1 MSGLNITRGTG
12 QLNRVAPMNDG
23 VVSMVITGAAVA
35 DKINLSEPVRAT
47 SIKILEQK
55 GITEGNNPLAV
66 TEITDFFSTAGEG
79 AVLYFMLVAN
89 SNTLVDIV
97 SMSTILLN
105 YTEGKTNLFLISY
118 KPAND
123 FNYSVGGYFDET
135 TINAIQEMRN
145 IVKDFTT
152 NNIPFVAILPGFGL
166 NLSGIGNM
174 ELDLRNSCIAINA
187 FCKTNNKQPS
197 QGLLA
202 GVLAKIQVHENCG
215 AVDKGK
221 ISDTAYLCDTAVGLG
236 YNSYIEHIGDLMAA
250 RCIFGVKRG
259 QKSGYYF
266 EADPTI
272 TPIDSDYSSI
282 SWNRVINKV
291 HRIAADVLLNKLNSD
306 VEINPSTGKL
316 HSAVCSN
323 WESEV
328 ERAVRNQMMQISNT
342 RKKEISGVKCTVNP
356 DSDIINDTIDATI
369 SIVRKG
375 QAKTINV
382 TIQYTPNI

>member
-1 MSGLNITRGTG
+1 MSGLYITRGTG
-12 QLNRVAPMNDG
+12 LLNRVAPMNDG
-23 VVSMVITGAAVA
+23 VVSMIITGTAVEGQ
-35 DKINLSEPVRAT
+35 INLTEPVRAT
-47 SIKILEQK
+47 SIEILKQK
-55 GITEGNNPLAV
+55 RITADNNPLAF
-66 TEITDFFSTAGEG
+66 TEITDFFNTAGEG
-79 AVLYFMLVAN
+79 AELYFMLVAN
-89 SNTLVDIV
+89 SNLLSDIV
-97 SMSTILLN
+97 SDYSRTLLN
-105 YTEGKTNLFLISY
+105 YTGGKTNLLLISY
-118 KPAND
+118 KEAAG
-123 FNYSVGGYFDET
+123 FTFSSLGGFDRT
-135 TINAIQEMRN
+135 TIDAMLYMQE
-145 IVKDFTT
+145 IVEEFADKNT
-152 NNIPFVAILPGFGL
+152 PFVAILPGFGFDENKVGDIQSGNYPGNTVAV
-166 NLSGIGNM
+166 NL
-174 ELDLRNSCIAINA
+174 

-202 GVLAKIQVHENCG
+202 GVLASMQVHENCG

-221 ISDTAYLCDTAVGLG
+221 ISDTAFLPNG
-236 YNSYIEHIGDLMAA
+236 NSYYDAIDYMNDLIAERLIVPA
-250 RCIFGVKRG
+250 KRG
-259 QKSGYYF
+259 QKSGYYY
-266 EADPTI
+266 EDDPVFTAI
-272 TPIDSDYSSI
+272 SSNYSSI

-291 HRIAADVLLNKLNSD
+291 QRIAADVLLNKLNSD
-306 VEINPSTGKL
+306 VEIEPSTGKL